1 MDRAEFMRRLTELL
15 SDVPPMEREE
25 AIQYYSDYFDDAGAE
40 NEAGVI
46 ASLGTPEELAGI
58 IKAGLNDGG
67 NTGEFTE
74 SGFKGY
80 GETYKNEVMKT
91 GEPDGAS
98 GSRHTDGGNNPYGS
112 TDGSQSGQRQNGYRQ
127 NPYGQ
132 TAYGQNPYGQT
143 AYGGNSYGQPA
154 QGNAGNGA
162 RKKSM
167 SGGMIALIVIAVI
180 LSSPLWIGLAGG
192 LFGIVVGLLATL
204 LGIFVA
210 FLIVGVVLAVVGIA
224 LFVAG
229 IAAMF
234 SAPLGGLC
242 MIGGG
247 MICFAIGLVFIWLMV
262 IVIAAAVP
270 GLIRGIVNLCN
281 RLFHRGGAQA

>member
-1 MDRAEFMRRLTELL
+1 MDRAEFMRRLTDLL

-25 AIQYYSDYFDDAGAE
+25 AIQYYNDYFDDAGAE

-67 NTGEFTE
+67 NAGEFTE

-91 GEPDGAS
+91 GQAES
-98 GSRHTDGGNNPYGS
+98 
-112 TDGSQSGQRQNGYRQ
+112 
-127 NPYGQ
+127 GQ

-143 AYGGNSYGQPA
+143 AYGGNSYGQTA

-167 SGGMIALIVIAVI
+167 SGGMVALIVIAVI

-204 LGIFVA
+204 LGIFAA

-229 IAAMF
+229 IAAMV